1 MGLFNFWKNKT
12 KQAVIEG
19 ALEGMQALENVDS
32 SASQQAADGAL
43 AALSER
49 VKVVGGQPVVQINVV
64 NIGGTVALPGS
75 TVEAAPALPPAQVT
89 VLETTEPPA
98 EKPADKKKSAKK

>member
-1 MGLFNFWKNKT
+1 MSLFNFWKNKT

-19 ALEGMQALENVDS
+19 ALDGMEAIEKIDASAAQQSADS
-32 SASQQAADGAL
+32 AL

-49 VKVVGGQPVVQINVV
+49 VRVVGGQPVVQINVV

-75 TVEAAPALPPAQVT
+75 TVEVAPALPAAKVT
-89 VLETTEPPA
+89 VLEAAEPTAEEPA
-98 EKPADKKKSAKK
+98 GKKKPKK

>member
-1 MGLFNFWKNKT
+1 MSLFNFWKNKT

-19 ALEGMQALENVDS
+19 ALEGMEAIEKVDAA
-32 SASQQAADGAL
+32 ASQQAAENAL

-75 TVEAAPALPPAQVT
+75 TVESAPALPAAKVV
-89 VLETTEPPA
+89 VLETEEPAPA
-98 EKPADKKKSAKK
+98 EKGKKPKK